1 MKPDVSQRNEE
12 LEVIIVTS
20 HRFSLPVLQVSD
32 RRELTGSSEAAG
44 VAASGDWSV
53 GDSRILPGKWA
64 VLPEPRRGFVLRF
77 KACNAGL
84 FLFIPSWNV
93 HSSAR
98 IVAFF
103 ADVTATFI
111 ARYKL

>member
-20 HRFSLPVLQVSD
+20 HLFSLPVLQVTD
-32 RRELTGSSEAAG
+32 GRELTGSSEAAG
-44 VAASGDWSV
+44 VAADWSV

-77 KACNAGL
+77 KTCNARL

-93 HSSAR
+93 HS
-98 IVAFF
+98 
-103 ADVTATFI
+103 
-111 ARYKL
+111 

>member
-20 HRFSLPVLQVSD
+20 HLFLLPVLQVTD

-53 GDSRILPGKWA
+53 GDSRILPGK
-64 VLPEPRRGFVLRF
+64 
-77 KACNAGL
+77 
-84 FLFIPSWNV
+84 
-93 HSSAR
+93 
-98 IVAFF
+98 
-103 ADVTATFI
+103 
-111 ARYKL
+111 